1 MTESGAKFVPK
12 SPVERAAFLRKA
24 DEEKR
29 LIDDEERRLRKDML
43 PTVDYPFETAVT
55 HEDIVIEREMAPMR
69 DGVALRTQIYRP
81 KKEGKYPVI
90 LMRGPYDMLG
100 ALDMAPAM
108 LRHLARRGYVGV
120 TQDVRG
126 RFGSEGEFE
135 AGIHEHD
142 DTHDAIEWAAAQS
155 WSDGKVGMTGVS
167 YLGFTSF
174 CGAVST
180 APSLRAIM
188 PVCINYGSEILTGV
202 PPLSGMAAWFIWA
215 GQPTPTLQNQLRI
228 DWLHLPLREIDDEAG
243 LPHPHFDTQV
253 TEHFTMSTIL
263 KGDEIERRLAGIKT
277 PTYIVAGWYD
287 NFNEGMLLNYERQ
300 AKSSADLWLIIGPW
314 HHNLSDLT
322 EPRIGKVQTPDIYLN
337 RYYHEMERFFGHHL
351 KGESSWTPP
360 GRVLIYVL
368 GSNEWRYEQEW
379 PLKRADYKSIYLYSN
394 GKAGTNG
401 TDGTL
406 SWSQPSGKSNCDTY
420 DYNPLDPVRPVEG
433 LNVWFL
439 CNHLGD
445 RESIEIRDDVL
456 VYSTPILEED
466 MEVTGVIKATLYASS
481 SAPDT
486 DFIINLIDVYPDG
499 HTQYLVNGIVRATYR
514 DGYGERKLIEPG
526 RIYKYEFKLQPISI
540 NFQKGH
546 RMRIEVT
553 SSDMDR
559 YARNQN
565 VADPPGMTANVAIA
579 HQKIFHDNEHPSKLD
594 LPIVKNSVGR

>member
-1 MTESGAKFVPK
+1 MTKDNFEFIPK
-12 SPVERAAFLRKA
+12 TPEQRAAFLKNA

-29 LIDDEERRLRKDML
+29 LIDIDERRLRKEML
-43 PTVDYPFETAVT
+43 PTVEYPFETPVA
-55 HEDIVIEREMAPMR
+55 HEDIVIERAMAPMR

-81 KKEGKYPVI
+81 KKDGKYPVI

-100 ALDMAPAM
+100 SLDMAPAL

-135 AGIHEHD
+135 PGVNEHN
-142 DTHDAIEWAAAQS
+142 DTYDAIEWAAAQS
-155 WSDGKVGMTGVS
+155 WSNGKIGMTGVS

-174 CGAVST
+174 CGAVT
-180 APSLRAIM
+180 NAPGLKAIM
-188 PVCINYGSEILTGV
+188 PVCINYGSELLTGA
-202 PPLSGMAAWFIWA
+202 PPLNGMAGWMIWA
-215 GQPTPTLQNQLRI
+215 GQPTSTLQNHLRI
-228 DWLHLPLREIDDEAG
+228 DWLHLPLKDIADEAG
-243 LPHPHFDTQV
+243 LPHPHFVAQV
-253 TEHFTMSTIL
+253 TERYGLPTIL
-263 KGDEIERRLAGIKT
+263 DSKEIEGRLAKINI

-300 AKSSADLWLIIGPW
+300 ARTSTDIRLIIGPW
-314 HHNLSDLT
+314 HHNLGDLT
-322 EPRIGKVQTPDIYLN
+322 EPRIGKVPTPDIYLN

-351 KGESSWTPP
+351 KEESSRAPP
-360 GRVLIYVL
+360 GPVLIYVL
-368 GSNEWRYEQEW
+368 GSNQWRYEQEW
-379 PLKRADYKSIYLYSN
+379 PLKRAEYKAIYLGSD
-394 GKAGTNG
+394 GAAGSDLEN
-401 TDGTL
+401 GTL
-406 SWSQPSGKSNCDTY
+406 SWSGPAGRADFDTY
-420 DYNPLDPVRPVEG
+420 DYNPLDPVRPIEG
-433 LNVWFL
+433 LNVWHL

-445 RESIEIRDDVL
+445 RDTVESRDDVL
-456 VYSTPILEED
+456 VYSTPVLDED

-486 DFIINLIDVYPDG
+486 DFIITLVDVYPDG
-499 HTQYLVNGIVRATYR
+499 HTQYLVNGIVRTTYR
-514 DGYGERKLIEPG
+514 EGFGERKLIESG

-565 VADPPGMTANVAIA
+565 VADAPGMTANVAVA
-579 HQKIFHDNEHPSKLD
+579 HQKIFHSKEYPSELS
-594 LPIVKNSVGR
+594 LPIIKSKK